1 MGVTIYTGGEIM
13 SSIVHFE
20 LSNENRNLLKDF
32 YSKVFDWKYET
43 LQPVSYDLIFTK
55 ENPDES
61 GINGGFQED
70 NSMSQKIILTI
81 DVKEIESTIADIKLH
96 GGDIITDIQEMPGI
110 GRLAYFKDP
119 EGTIMGIMQSAN

>member
-1 MGVTIYTGGEIM
+1 M
-13 SSIVHFE
+13 STIVHFE
-20 LSNENRNLLKDF
+20 LLNENRDLLKDF
-32 YSKVFDWKYET
+32 YSKIFDWKYET

-55 ENPDES
+55 ENPNDP

-70 NSMSQKIILTI
+70 NSMNQKIILTI
-81 DVKEIESTIADIKLH
+81 DVEDIESVITDIKLR
-96 GGDIITDIQEMPGI
+96 GGHIITDIQEMPGI